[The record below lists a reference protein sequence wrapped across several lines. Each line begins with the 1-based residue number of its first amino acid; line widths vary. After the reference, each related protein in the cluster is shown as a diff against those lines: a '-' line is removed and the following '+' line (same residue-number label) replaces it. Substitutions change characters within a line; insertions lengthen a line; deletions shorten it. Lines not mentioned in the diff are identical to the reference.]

1 MFNKIIDFS
10 VNHRLWVILMLVAT
24 LIGSVFIIPQLNLDA
39 FPDVT
44 NVQVAVNTEAPGL
57 AAEEVEQLITY
68 PIEAVMY
75 AMPDVEQVRS
85 ISKTGLS
92 GVTVVFKAGTDIYF
106 ARQLVFE
113 RLQAAKELIPKGVG
127 TPEMGPNTS
136 GLGQVFQ
143 YLLITDKEAGYD
155 AMALRSLNDW
165 VVKLLLMP
173 VDGVTDVL
181 SFGGNVR
188 QYQVNI
194 EPSKLLSYE
203 LSQSDIVSALGN
215 NNSNVGGW
223 YMNRGQ
229 EQLVVRGTGWF
240 SGGAAGITDIE
251 QVPVK
256 IVDGTVI
263 TVADVA
269 SVELGSEIRQ
279 GAATMTRRAEN
290 GDIEVLGEVV
300 SGIVLK
306 RMGANT
312 KSTIDGINAR
322 LPLIEQALPKGV
334 RFEAFYDQSDLIV
347 KAVNTVV
354 DSLILAFIFI
364 ALVLALFLMNL
375 RATFLVLISIP
386 ISIAMTLMIMSY
398 LGLSANLMS
407 LGGIV
412 IAMGMLVD
420 GSVVMVEN
428 MFRHLNRADEAQLDA
443 ATAGNEKGA
452 LSINNES
459 INNAFINSES
469 IDTADNNRK
478 ITDSGPGALAD
489 KRNAIP
495 LRLKQAG
502 KEVARPIFF
511 AATIILVV
519 FMPLFSF
526 EGVEAKL
533 FQPMAISI
541 ILAVVSAI
549 FVALIVVPAL
559 ATYLFKKD
567 VKVRES
573 IILRPLE
580 RWYRQALALAM
591 KHTKVVISSSVLLLL
606 SAITL
611 VPQIGTEFVPE
622 LEEGTINL
630 RVTLAPS
637 SSLTTAL
644 QVAPI
649 LEKMLLTFP
658 EVEYALSRMGRAEI
672 GGDPEPVNNI
682 EIYIGLKPVN
692 EWTSATNRDEL
703 QRLMALKLEQFP
715 GLLLNF
721 SQPIATRVDELLSG
735 VKAQLAVKLF
745 GPDLDVLAS
754 KGQEIETA
762 IKAVEGARDVAM
774 EQIVGEAQ
782 LVIKPD
788 RQQLSRFGFSVADV
802 MDLVKNGI
810 GGTTAGQVINGNER
824 YDIYVRLQEKSRNNR
839 DVIADLRLQSP
850 TGAWVRLGDIAD
862 ISLASGPPQVRRDDV
877 QRRVVIQANVQG
889 RDMGSVVT
897 DIRAAIAASVDLPAG
912 YSVVIGGQFENQQR
926 AQARLAIVLP
936 VSLGL
941 IALLLYFAFGSSGQ
955 ALLILVTVPLAVIG
969 GVFSLYFSGQYL
981 SVPSS
986 VGFITLFG
994 VAVLNGVVMV
1004 ESINQ
1009 RIKAGLVVSKA
1020 VFEGATSRLRPVLM
1034 TAITSAL
1041 GLIPM
1046 LMSNGVGAEI
1056 QRPLASVIVGGL
1068 VTATLLTLF
1077 VLPVLFSWFSKEKI
1091 AQLTH

>member
-1 MFNKIIDFS
+1 MFNKMIDFS
-10 VNHRLWVILMLVAT
+10 VNNRLLVMLMLAAT
-24 LIGSVFIIPQLNLDA
+24 LVGSVFIIPQLNLDA

-92 GVTVVFKAGTDIYF
+92 GVTVVFKEGTDIYF

-113 RLQAAKELIPKGVG
+113 RLQAAKELIPQGVG

-143 YLLITDKEAGYD
+143 YLLIADEDAGYD

-165 VVKLLLMP
+165 IVKLLLMP

-203 LSQSDIVSALGN
+203 LSQSDIVSALEN

-240 SGGAAGITDIE
+240 SGGEAGLTDIQ

-256 IVDGTVI
+256 TVDGTVI

-279 GAATMTRRAEN
+279 GAATMTRRSKN
-290 GDIEVLGEVV
+290 GDIESLGEVV

-354 DSLILAFIFI
+354 ESLILAFIFI
-364 ALVLALFLMNL
+364 AIVLALFLMNL

-386 ISIAMTLMIMSY
+386 ISIAITLMIMSY

-407 LGGIV
+407 LGGIAV
-412 IAMGMLVD
+412 AIGMLVD

-428 MFRHLNRADEAQLDA
+428 MFRHLNRPDEAHSSSVISR
-443 ATAGNEKGA
+443 N
-452 LSINNES
+452 
-459 INNAFINSES
+459 
-469 IDTADNNRK
+469 DTK
-478 ITDSGPGALAD
+478 FTDSDSYDVVNDDSSG
-489 KRNAIP
+489 IP

-511 AATIILVV
+511 AASIILVV

-541 ILAVVSAI
+541 ILAVISAI

-559 ATYLFKKD
+559 ATYMFKKG
-567 VKVRES
+567 VKARES

-580 RWYRQALALAM
+580 RWYRKSLTLAM
-591 KHTKVVISSSVLLLL
+591 QQTKVVIGISLILLF
-606 SAITL
+606 SAMVL

-630 RVTLAPS
+630 RATLAPS
-637 SSLTTAL
+637 SSLATAL

-649 LEKMLLTFP
+649 LEEKLMAFP
-658 EVEYALSRMGRAEI
+658 EVDYALSRMGRAEI

-682 EIYIGLKPVN
+682 EIYIGLKPVS
-692 EWTSATNRDEL
+692 EWTSASDRYEL
-703 QRLMALKLEQFP
+703 QRLMAIELDQFP

-735 VKAQLAVKLF
+735 VKAQLAIKLF
-745 GPDLDVLAS
+745 GPDLTILAL
-754 KGQEIETA
+754 KGQEIESA
-762 IKAVEGARDVAM
+762 IKTVEGARDVAM

-782 LVIKPD
+782 LVIKPN
-788 RQQLSRFGFSVADV
+788 REQLSRFGFSVGDV
-802 MDLVKNGI
+802 MSLVQNGI
-810 GGTTAGQVINGNER
+810 GGITAGQVINGNER
-824 YDIYVRLQEKSRNNR
+824 YDIYVRLQESSRNNR
-839 DVIADLRLQSP
+839 DAIAEIRLQSP

-862 ISLASGPPQVRRDDV
+862 ISLESGPPQIRRDDV
-877 QRRVVIQANVQG
+877 QRRVVIQANVQD
-889 RDMGSVVT
+889 RDMGSVVA
-897 DIRAAIAASVDLPAG
+897 DIRTVIAANVDLPAG
-912 YSVVIGGQFENQQR
+912 YSVAIGGQFENQQR

-941 IALLLYFAFGSSGQ
+941 IALLLYFAFGSIGQ
-955 ALLILVTVPLAVIG
+955 AMLILVNVPLAIIG
-969 GVFSLYFSGQYL
+969 GVFSLYLSGQYL

-1009 RIKAGLVVSKA
+1009 RIQDGSVVSKA

-1077 VLPVLFSWFSKEKI
+1077 VLPVLFSCFSKAKI
-1091 AQLTH
+1091 AQLQRNKA

>member
-1 MFNKIIDFS
+1 MFNKLIDFS
-10 VNHRLWVILMLVAT
+10 VNNRLLVILMLVAT
-24 LIGSVFIIPQLNLDA
+24 LVGSVFIIPKLNLDA

-57 AAEEVEQLITY
+57 AAEEIEQLITY

-92 GVTVVFKAGTDIYF
+92 GVTVVFKEGTDIYF

-113 RLQAAKELIPKGVG
+113 RLQAAKELIPAGVG

-143 YLLITDKEAGYD
+143 YLLIADEDAGYD

-165 VVKLLLMP
+165 LVKLLLMP

-181 SFGGNVR
+181 SFGGDVR

-203 LSQSDIVSALGN
+203 LSQADIVDALDN

-223 YMNRGQ
+223 YMNRGE
-229 EQLVVRGTGWF
+229 EQLVIRGTGWF
-240 SGGAAGITDIE
+240 SGGEAGIADIS

-269 SVELGSEIRQ
+269 TVELGSEIRQ
-279 GAATMTRRAEN
+279 GAVTMTRRAEN
-290 GDIEVLGEVV
+290 GEIESLGEVV

-312 KSTIDGINAR
+312 KATIDGINAR
-322 LPLIEQALPKGV
+322 LPLIEQALPTGV
-334 RFEAFYDQSDLIV
+334 RFEPFYDQSDLIV
-347 KAVNTVV
+347 KAVSTVV

-364 ALVLALFLMNL
+364 AIVLALFLMNL

-386 ISIAMTLMIMSY
+386 ISIAITLMIMST

-407 LGGIV
+407 LGGIAV
-412 IAMGMLVD
+412 AIGMLVD

-428 MFRHLNRADEAQLDA
+428 MFKHLNRPDETHTVA
-443 ATAGNEKGA
+443 AIARNEGNNLA
-452 LSINNES
+452 YDRDPHDV
-459 INNAFINSES
+459 AH
-469 IDTADNNRK
+469 DN
-478 ITDSGPGALAD
+478 TG
-489 KRNAIP
+489 IP

-502 KEVARPIFF
+502 KEVARPVFF
-511 AATIILVV
+511 AAAIILVV

-541 ILAVVSAI
+541 ILAVISAI
-549 FVALIVVPAL
+549 FVALIVVPAM
-559 ATYLFKKD
+559 ATYLFTQGIKERKS
-567 VKVRES
+567 V
-573 IILRPLE
+573 ILRPLD
-580 RWYRQALALAM
+580 RWYRKGLAMAMKRTNVVIASSVILLIAALA
-591 KHTKVVISSSVLLLL
+591 
-606 SAITL
+606 L

-630 RVTLAPS
+630 RATLAPS
-637 SSLTTAL
+637 SSLATAL

-649 LEKMLLTFP
+649 LEEKLMAFP
-658 EVEYALSRMGRAEI
+658 EVEYTLSRMGRAEI

-682 EIYIGLKPVN
+682 EIYIGLKPVS
-692 EWTSATNRDEL
+692 EWTSAKDRYEL
-703 QRLMALKLEQFP
+703 QRLMAIELEQFP

-735 VKAQLAVKLF
+735 VKAQLAIKLF
-745 GPDLDVLAS
+745 GPDLATLAS
-754 KGQEIETA
+754 KGQEIAAA

-782 LVIKPD
+782 LVIKPN
-788 RQQLSRFGFSVADV
+788 RAQLSRYGFSVGDV
-802 MDLVKNGI
+802 MSLVKDGI

-839 DVIADLRLQSP
+839 EVIAELRLQSP

-862 ISLASGPPQVRRDDV
+862 ISVASGPPQVRRDDV

-889 RDMGSVVT
+889 RDMGSVVA
-897 DIRAAIAASVDLPAG
+897 DIRRIIASNVDLPAG
-912 YSVVIGGQFENQQR
+912 YSVAIGGQFENQQR

-941 IALLLYFAFGSSGQ
+941 IALLLYFAFGSMGQ
-955 ALLILVTVPLAVIG
+955 AMLILVNVPLAVIG
-969 GVFSLYFSGQYL
+969 GIFSLYISGQYL

-1009 RIKAGLVVSKA
+1009 RIQDGLAISVA

-1068 VTATLLTLF
+1068 VTSTLLTLF
-1077 VLPVLFSWFSKEKI
+1077 VLPILFSWFSKAKI
-1091 AQLTH
+1091 AQLTRR